1 MPFDPIPEEDEHIAR
16 EIISAAVEV
25 HRLLGPGFL
34 EKIYERALIYELG
47 LRGITVQSQL
57 EILVP
62 YKDIRISGQKLDLL
76 VGSRVIVDLKT
87 VEQLI
92 PIHEAQLLSYLK
104 AMDLRLG
111 FLLNFKVKLM
121 KDGIKRMVR

>member
-1 MPFDPIPEEDEHIAR
+1 M
-16 EIISAAVEV
+16 

>member
-1 MPFDPIPEEDEHIAR
+1 
-16 EIISAAVEV
+16 
-25 HRLLGPGFL
+25 
-34 EKIYERALIYELG
+34 
-47 LRGITVQSQL
+47 
-57 EILVP
+57 VP
-62 YKDIRISGQKLDLL
+62 YKDIRIAGQKLDLL
-76 VGSRVIVDLKT
+76 VGTRVIVDLKT

-104 AMDLRLG
+104 AMGLRLG